1 MKRIFSIFV
10 IVGLFLCSIQLN
22 AQETVVKGKVISV
35 NEEILT
41 NVQVRVKSSKESF
54 PVDSLGFFTVTCANK
69 DKLKIQCPGYGI
81 ETVKINGP
89 TDLLIIKL
97 KKTGIDYTEYATVE
111 RILEALKSNMEI
123 SRSGIIF
130 NEINAIGEPCGPAYI
145 LINGIKS
152 DAFSLLALSPDEI
165 ELIEIKKADSNAIAR
180 YGTDAKNGAI
190 IVKTKKAK

>member
-1 MKRIFSIFV
+1 MKRIFSTFV

-22 AQETVVKGKVISV
+22 AQEIVVKGIVIK
-35 NEEILT
+35 EKKKILT

-97 KKTGIDYTEYATVE
+97 KKSGIDCTEVV
-111 RILEALKSNMEI
+111 R
-123 SRSGIIF
+123 
-130 NEINAIGEPCGPAYI
+130 
-145 LINGIKS
+145 
-152 DAFSLLALSPDEI
+152 
-165 ELIEIKKADSNAIAR
+165 
-180 YGTDAKNGAI
+180 
-190 IVKTKKAK
+190 